1 MASRL
6 QLAISG
12 SGFAG
17 FGASQALAG
26 GNVDATFHEK
36 RAVHGG
42 QTTGPQTT
50 GPQTTGRVQHS
61 SESSSLLS
69 LFCNRIFSRV

>member
-1 MASRL
+1 MAGRP
-6 QLAISG
+6 QLAIPG
-12 SGFAG
+12 SCFAG
-17 FGASQALAG
+17 FGASHALAG

-42 QTTGPQTT
+42 QTT